1 MLGCLG
7 ALGCV
12 LRQGECYPPPD
23 PPFNFYPYIRH
34 NGRAQNDGSFRQNKH
49 VENDGSFRQN
59 QHVEN
64 AEYTGTF
71 SVFKI
76 PVLKLTGR
84 NGGKTHHSFAKR
96 TMAATIYRSF
106 GEPTTVAAAVT
117 ITEPSRRRIIPGQ
130 QNVGFPLILAM
141 AEALPASNK
150 PELVRLAH
158 MMISKTI
165 TPWEIGFSI
174 NLYIRADD
182 GEKYDNL
189 YNAILTDRIKAFDEG
204 LYCHL
209 LHKIASLIK
218 KGHLARR
225 DYLGVMRAYGTDNR
239 WVRLDLYNDDMTT
252 ALFYANKNYG
262 HTQNGDL

>member
-1 MLGCLG
+1 MLGCLS

-64 AEYTGTF
+64 AEYAGTF
-71 SVFKI
+71 SMLKI

-84 NGGKTHHSFAKR
+84 NGGKTRHSFAKR
-96 TMAATIYRSF
+96 TMAATIYHSSR
-106 GEPTTVAAAVT
+106 EPTTVSIAD
-117 ITEPSRRRIIPGQ
+117 PSNRRIVTGQ
-130 QNVGFPLILAM
+130 QNVGFPLILTM
-141 AEALPASNK
+141 AETLPPSNK

-158 MMISKTI
+158 MMISKTK
-165 TPWEIGFSI
+165 TPWELGFAI
-174 NLYIRADD
+174 KLQIRTD
-182 GEKYDNL
+182 GEVYDNL
-189 YNAILTDRIKAFDEG
+189 YNALLTDRIKAFDEG

-209 LHKIASLIK
+209 LHKIAGLIQ
-218 KGHLARR
+218 KGKLARR
-225 DYLGVMRAYGTDNR
+225 DYLGVMRAYGTDTR
-239 WVRLDLYNDDMTT
+239 WVRLDLYNDDNTT

-262 HTQNGDL
+262 HTQIGDL